1 MTLYS
6 PSLTSKPRNAVN
18 ALYRSPREWGNSICL
33 RKSMR
38 LPRPQ
43 PQVPVTH
50 SPTPSTVRIAASSNG
65 EHRKALA
72 AWERWC
78 SQNRTRSLGI
88 PNSAEIVLN
97 ASKSLLFRRS
107 DQLAIA
113 QQCCCRIVVIAGNS
127 EDVHL
132 ALAASPFQIDDIM
145 RMFNPF
151 GRT

>member
-50 SPTPSTVRIAASSNG
+50 SPTPSTVRIAASSKG

-88 PNSAEIVLN
+88 PNSAEMV
-97 ASKSLLFRRS
+97 APTQR
-107 DQLAIA
+107 LAII
-113 QQCCCRIVVIAGNS
+113 Q
-127 EDVHL
+127 
-132 ALAASPFQIDDIM
+132 FKIDDVL
-145 RMFNPF
+145 RMVDPLGRPF
-151 GRT
+151 LDLQGVRKQTSPQAEG